1 MRIIHVSKGNE
12 TDITQLVDGIKWSG
26 DYKQVARTLS
36 FGVLYSPT
44 DKNVPKTNIELG
56 DMIKMFGDGNRELFR
71 GYVFTKDRQLSSN
84 TIEFDVYDGLIYL
97 TKSSGTYN
105 FNNVT
110 PAAITRRVAK
120 DFNIDLGSMP
130 TGRPIKRIFDNV
142 NLYDIIMTAYTF
154 ESARTGKKYLPNMR
168 RGKLNIIE
176 KGSYTAQFVLSSKET
191 ITDASF
197 TEDMNNSINVVK
209 MYDDDGNYKG
219 EVKID
224 GVPGR
229 LQDVYKGDGGK
240 KEARE
245 LLEGIGRNASVDAL
259 GDFDCLTGN
268 AVMVKEPHTGLVG
281 RFFIDNDEHSFEDGQ
296 HRMKLGLSF
305 DNIMDS
311 TETGD
316 DPDEIKE
323 EEKEEKQT
331 NSGTRRTSG
340 GGGSKVDK
348 FISAAESM
356 RGYRYSQ
363 ANRMGSNSADCSS
376 LVGRAM
382 KKAGLTNNAQL
393 TTRSITS
400 DSRFTR
406 VGKGNLRRGD
416 ILWERGHVAIFMGG
430 NRTLEARYSVQRVDY
445 ANLGSRFTTAY
456 RIKGL

>member
-1 MRIIHVSKGNE
+1 MKILHISKGKE
-12 TDITQLVDGIKWSG
+12 TDITQLIDGVKWSG
-26 DYKQVARTLS
+26 DYQQVARRLS

-56 DMIKMFGDGNRELFR
+56 DMIKMLGDGNRELFR

-97 TKSSGTYN
+97 TKSTGTYN
-105 FNNVT
+105 FKSAT
-110 PAAITRRVAK
+110 PAAITKRIAN
-120 DFNIDLGSMP
+120 DFNIKLGTMP
-130 TGRPIKRIFDNV
+130 TGSPIKRIFSGE

-154 ESARTGKKYLPNMR
+154 ESNKTGKKYMPNMR

-176 KGSYTAQFVLSSKET
+176 KGSYTTTFLLDSKVN

-197 TEDMNNSINVVK
+197 TEDLENSINVVK
-209 MYDDDGNYKG
+209 VYDDNDNYKG
-219 EVKID
+219 EVKLD

-240 KEARE
+240 SEARA
-245 LLEGIGRNASVDAL
+245 LLEGIGREASIDAL
-259 GDFDCLTGN
+259 GDFECLTGN

-281 RFFIDNDEHSFEDGQ
+281 KFFIDTDEHTFEDGK

-305 DNIMDS
+305 DNIMDEATS
-311 TETGD
+311 GD
-316 DPDEIKE
+316 DPDEVKE
-323 EEKEEKQT
+323 EEQQ
-331 NSGTRRTSG
+331 SGGGTPRQQSAG
-340 GGGSKVDK
+340 GGGSKVDD
-348 FISAAESM
+348 FTSAAESM

-393 TTRSITS
+393 TTRSIVN
-400 DSRFTR
+400 DSRFKR
-406 VGKGNLRRGD
+406 VGKGNLQKGD
-416 ILWERGHVAIFMGG
+416 ILWERGHVAIYMGG
-430 NRTLEARYSVQRVDY
+430 NRTLEARHSVQRVDY
-445 ANLGSRFTTAY
+445 ANLGNRFTTAY